1 VPYSER
7 PVLSSPHPFGAFI
20 VAANQVVQIAQI
32 AHRLASTSGRRAV
45 ATQSPTTSTRMSL
58 HENHATLA
66 SAHSA
71 AHAHWQAR
79 LELGFARHAERTT
92 LVHRLHNG
100 PLRVQRPLYPEG
112 QAICHAVIVHPPGG
126 VAGGDQ
132 LHIDVALEAG
142 THAVLTTPGATKWYK
157 SNGRAALQHIDV
169 RVGPNARLDWLPQ
182 NNIVFDHANATLD
195 FTLSMDEGATALGW
209 DATQL
214 GRQAAGERWSAGT
227 LRAVSRIVGPDGR
240 LLWLERANL
249 AATDPLRDAP
259 QGLAG
264 FPAYG
269 TLWAVGAACDDALAE
284 QLTGQLPF
292 TDALRAAASCVTP
305 GVVLVRAVARSM
317 ESLQRALTQ
326 CWLQLRPIVHGVEAV
341 PLRIWTT

>member
-1 VPYSER
+1 
-7 PVLSSPHPFGAFI
+7 
-20 VAANQVVQIAQI
+20 
-32 AHRLASTSGRRAV
+32 
-45 ATQSPTTSTRMSL
+45 MSL
-58 HENHATLA
+58 HENHAALA
-66 SAHSA
+66 TAHTA
-71 AHAHWQAR
+71 AHGAWRAR
-79 LELGFARHAERTT
+79 LELGFAKHGERTT
-92 LVHRLHNG
+92 LAHRLHDG

-126 VAGGDQ
+126 IAGGDQ
-132 LHIDVALEAG
+132 LHIDVSLEAG

-157 SNGRAALQHIDV
+157 SNDRAARQRIDV
-169 RVGPNARLDWLPQ
+169 RVGAHARLDWLPQ
-182 NNIVFDHANATLD
+182 NNIVFDHTNATLD
-195 FTLSMDEGATALGW
+195 FTLSIAEGATVLGW

-227 LRAVSRIVGPDGR
+227 LRAVSRIVGPDGQ

-249 AATDPLRDAP
+249 SAADPLRDAP

-269 TLWAVGAACDDALAE
+269 TLWAVGPACDDALAE
-284 QLTGQLPF
+284 RLTSELPF
-292 TDALRAAASCVTP
+292 NDALRAAASCVTP
-305 GVVLVRAVARSM
+305 GVMLVRGVARSM
-317 ESLQRALTQ
+317 ESLQRTLTE

>member
-1 VPYSER
+1 
-7 PVLSSPHPFGAFI
+7 
-20 VAANQVVQIAQI
+20 
-32 AHRLASTSGRRAV
+32 
-45 ATQSPTTSTRMSL
+45 MSL

-66 SAHSA
+66 SAHCA
-71 AHAHWQAR
+71 AHAEWRAR
-79 LELGFARHAERTT
+79 LELGFSKHGERTT
-92 LVHRLHNG
+92 LAHRLHDG

-112 QAICHAVIVHPPGG
+112 HAICHAVIVHPPGG
-126 VAGGDQ
+126 IAGGDQ
-132 LHIDVALEAG
+132 LHIDVSLEAG

-157 SNGRAALQHIDV
+157 SNDRAARQQIDV
-169 RVGPNARLDWLPQ
+169 RVGAHARLDWLPQ

-195 FTLSMDEGATALGW
+195 FTLSMAEGATALGW

-227 LRAVSRIVGPDGR
+227 LRAVSRIVGPDGQ

-249 AATDPLRDAP
+249 AAADPLRDAP

-269 TLWAVGAACDDALAE
+269 TLWAVGPACDDALAE
-284 QLTGQLPF
+284 TLTAQLPF
-292 TDALRAAASCVTP
+292 NDTLRAAASCVTA

-317 ESLQRALTQ
+317 ESLQRSLTQ
-326 CWLQLRPIVHGVEAV
+326 SWLQLRPIVHGVEAV

>member
-1 VPYSER
+1 
-7 PVLSSPHPFGAFI
+7 
-20 VAANQVVQIAQI
+20 
-32 AHRLASTSGRRAV
+32 
-45 ATQSPTTSTRMSL
+45 MSL

-66 SAHSA
+66 TAHPA
-71 AHAHWQAR
+71 GHGEWRAR
-79 LELGFARHAERTT
+79 LELGFAKHGERTT
-92 LVHRLHNG
+92 LAHRLHDG

-112 QAICHAVIVHPPGG
+112 HATCHAVIVHPPGG
-126 VAGGDQ
+126 IAGGDQ
-132 LHIDVALEAG
+132 LHINVSLEAG

-157 SNGRAALQHIDV
+157 SNDRAARQQIEV
-169 RVGPNARLDWLPQ
+169 RVGAHARLDWLPQ
-182 NNIVFDHANATLD
+182 NNIVFDHANATLE
-195 FTLSMDEGATALGW
+195 FTLSLAEGATALGW

-214 GRQAAGERWSAGT
+214 GRQAAGERWSAGA
-227 LRAVSRIVGPDGR
+227 LRALSRIVGPNGQ

-249 AATDPLRDAP
+249 AAADPLRDAP

-284 QLTGQLPF
+284 TLSAGLPF
-292 TDALRAAASCVTP
+292 NDSLRAAASCVTP
-305 GVVLVRAVARSM
+305 GVVLVRAVGRSM
-317 ESLQRALTQ
+317 ESLQRVLTQ